1 METLEQRPGFALPMA
16 VLLLLVTTGAVM
28 VTLTQESTERRV
40 LDSETA
46 GLEALVLAESGLER
60 VAVQSRNWTW
70 EGTNGP
76 FPRTDSAYVRLTG
89 LGSEIGIEGF
99 AEVIVNR
106 LWENATGDTALYLVR
121 SRGVRT
127 RGGWGGAPEAVRTVT
142 RIARWQ
148 ATTMDVPSAWTS
160 LGGLRKNGAAGSL
173 DGNDGCGE
181 EPAKAGVAVPLDPGY
196 TGHET
201 PLHGDPPLLHIG
213 ADPQEAG
220 DAINIDWA
228 TILAGTPEP
237 DYYVP
242 ATPWEEINFDTWPI
256 IYVTEPAFSL
266 PNTGGRGILIAP
278 GNLTISGDNVWQ
290 GVVLVGNKLTSNGNN
305 TVSGATVSGLNVKL
319 GMAVDESD
327 VGNGT
332 KTFEY
337 NSCDVAQAMDSFGG
351 GLQPMENTWLD
362 SWRGY

>member
-60 VAVQSRNWTW
+60 VAAQGMNWTW
-70 EGTNGP
+70 EGTSGP

-106 LWENATGDTALYLVR
+106 LWENAAGDSALFLIR

-127 RGGWGGAPEAVRTVT
+127 LGGWSRAPAGVRTVT
-142 RIARWQ
+142 RVARWHP
-148 ATTMDVPSAWTS
+148 ATIDVPSAWTS
-160 LGGLRKNGAAGSL
+160 LGGLRKNGNAGSL
-173 DGNDGCGE
+173 DGYDGCGE
-181 EPAKAGVAVPLDPGY
+181 QPAKAGVAVPVYPGY
-196 TGHET
+196 SGHEG
-201 PLHGDPPLLHIG
+201 PLNGEPPLLHLG

-228 TILAGTPEP
+228 TIVSGIPEP

-242 ATPWEEINFDTWPI
+242 ATPWGEIDFDRWPI
-256 IYVTEPAFSL
+256 VYVTEPDFTL
-266 PNTGGRGILIAP
+266 PDAGGRGILIAP
-278 GNLTISGDNVWQ
+278 GNLTISGEYLWQ

-305 TVSGATVSGLNVKL
+305 TVSGATISGLNVKL
-319 GMAVDESD
+319 GMAVEESD

-337 NSCDVAQAMDSFGG
+337 NSCHVARAMDSFGG
-351 GLQPMENTWLD
+351 GLQPMENTWMD
-362 SWRGY
+362 SWLGY